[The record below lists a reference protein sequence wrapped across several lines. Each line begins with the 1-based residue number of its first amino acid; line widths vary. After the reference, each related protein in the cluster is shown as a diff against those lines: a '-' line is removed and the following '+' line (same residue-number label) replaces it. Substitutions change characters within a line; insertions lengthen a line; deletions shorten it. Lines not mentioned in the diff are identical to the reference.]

1 MREKFTLICRAT
13 GFLIFC
19 YSIMTILTTLSM
31 LIMPPDMEKMMGMS
45 SSYMGSEMM
54 NQLLMSSKSSA
65 EYMWVYCLTT
75 IALSGLIPLCFGL
88 YLMVSGLFFIDLCYP
103 VTTTSE
109 HTTEPSLSFQ
119 PMEPHNDID
128 NDRKFMPPE
137 MR

>member
-1 MREKFTLICRAT
+1 MREKFILVCRTT

-19 YSIMTILTTLSM
+19 YSIMTILASLSM
-31 LIMPPDMEKMMGMS
+31 LIMPPDMEKMMGVPS
-45 SSYMGSEMM
+45 SFLGSEVM
-54 NQLLMSSKSSA
+54 NQLFMASQSSV

-75 IALSGLIPLCFGL
+75 IALGGLIPLCFGL

-103 VTTTSE
+103 VSLSPE
-109 HTTEPSLSFQ
+109 LRTEPNLSFQ
-119 PMEPHNDID
+119 PMETHND